1 MLKQL
6 DHFASLNHHSYIAA
20 DPTLAEFDHA
30 AHAGRPKMLNS
41 VYHND
46 TPIYSPGI
54 NLQNRCQILCLKS
67 ILALQE
73 LKYL

>member
-20 DPTLAEFDHA
+20 DHSLVEFDHA
-30 AHAGRPKMLNS
+30 AHAGRPEMLNS
-41 VYHND
+41 VDHDD
-46 TPIYSPGI
+46 TPMYSLGI
-54 NLQNRCQILCLKS
+54 DLQNRCQILCLKS

-73 LKYL
+73 LKDL